1 MSAVRIW
8 PRRWRRPGRFS
19 RALPG
24 IAQVDVLDDQA
35 GAKLLE
41 PWLGTRSLEG
51 LPVPRLIRVVADTA
65 SPPDLVEL
73 EKALG
78 EVKGVRLD
86 THRKWEAELTRM
98 ARALSLLSYAILAL
112 ISLSAVAIVVFATR
126 AVLQANRHIVDLL
139 HLVGARDSYIA
150 RQIDGRFVRTGLL
163 SGFIGVAMGLLTFLL
178 LGLAGSDGGGGFAAA
193 SRGLLFAPPD
203 VAVWSYG
210 ALIAVPVAATLICL
224 ITSRITLM
232 RRLGCHD
239 MIYIRSA
246 LFNVIFYVNLALVS
260 GFGIVVLFHA
270 PQVVDQGASGVG
282 ALLDLLAA
290 GDRRDQDGGAGP
302 GSDSKGC
309 LSGGGQAPVLLG
321 DLCHPAI
328 ARRSC
333 NGPEEGTHIHPLLRM
348 VHLQVPDDPR

>member
-1 MSAVRIW
+1 MKPGAIIPSNMASLRSLTVTMAVMSYLACLAIGALILVDRAVTTWTSGLAREMTVQI
-8 PRRWRRPGRFS
+8 RHVRGADVVEEVEKARSILSGF
-19 RALPG
+19 AG

-65 SPPDLVEL
+65 SPPDLAEL

-78 EVKGVRLD
+78 GLKGVRLD

-163 SGFIGVAMGLLTFLL
+163 SGFIGVAMGILTFLL

-203 VAVWSYG
+203 IAVWSYG

-232 RRLGCHD
+232 RRLG
-239 MIYIRSA
+239 
-246 LFNVIFYVNLALVS
+246 V
-260 GFGIVVLFHA
+260 
-270 PQVVDQGASGVG
+270 
-282 ALLDLLAA
+282 
-290 GDRRDQDGGAGP
+290 
-302 GSDSKGC
+302 
-309 LSGGGQAPVLLG
+309 
-321 DLCHPAI
+321 
-328 ARRSC
+328 
-333 NGPEEGTHIHPLLRM
+333 TT
-348 VHLQVPDDPR
+348 